1 MTAIEEL
8 KKDGRRE
15 WYTGGGR
22 VGERRKSGG
31 ENRAGL
37 KHDWH
42 LVGID
47 NGGER
52 VGAILNPEGVV
63 SNDEFLDSGG
73 FNAAVIDRAKNVL
86 GRAEADEVDANVA
99 KESGVGVGRE
109 GSSSRRR
116 GQILFFFREG
126 EGLVVCRRGSNERG
140 RGRDRL
146 RVAGRRSSRRDGQWG
161 LTEKPE

>member
-1 MTAIEEL
+1 M
-8 KKDGRRE
+8 
-15 WYTGGGR
+15 
-22 VGERRKSGG
+22 
-31 ENRAGL
+31 
-37 KHDWH
+37 
-42 LVGID
+42 
-47 NGGER
+47 
-52 VGAILNPEGVV
+52 NPEGVV